1 MRADQFVP
9 YISISLRSINFHLYY
24 CSIPGDPNDSE
35 YDRYAPAMA
44 NGSLSFI
51 GTFTS
56 GTTDP
61 SGNRIFVL
69 STTVYNNERSR
80 ALDNKPEMLTSFNVV
95 CALPKTERW
104 QNFPTPAPRRQLQ
117 ASGDWVRYS
126 TYQNQQYLCM
136 VVSSLSFLS
145 RALSTAKAA
154 IPSVSTIPGRRRRRA
169 LGEGMSEAP
178 MPDKPSTPRTT
189 ISRNESPTTSP
200 SPRQDTPS
208 PQIRAA
214 SIPSSPGESSVYN
227 DYDPTSIDGSPPPES
242 PKRRR
247 SPSPVPEPERKKKKS
262 RKSRKSTAT
271 ADNDGHADR

>member
-1 MRADQFVP
+1 
-9 YISISLRSINFHLYY
+9 
-24 CSIPGDPNDSE
+24 
-35 YDRYAPAMA
+35 MA

-178 MPDKPSTPRTT
+178 MPDKANPRTT
-189 ISRNESPTTSP
+189 ISRNESPLLALPLARIHLHHTNP
-200 SPRQDTPS
+200 SGFYT
-208 PQIRAA
+208 
-214 SIPSSPGESSVYN
+214 SSPGESSVYN

>member
-1 MRADQFVP
+1 
-9 YISISLRSINFHLYY
+9 
-24 CSIPGDPNDSE
+24 
-35 YDRYAPAMA
+35 MA

-61 SGNRIFVL
+61 GGSRIFVL

-80 ALDNKPEMLTSFNVV
+80 ALDNKPEILTSFNVV

-104 QNFPTPAPRRQLQ
+104 QNFPTPAPGRQLQ
-117 ASGDWVRYS
+117 ASDDWVGYS
-126 TYQNQQYLCM
+126 TYQNQQCLCM

-145 RALSTAKAA
+145 GALSTAKAA

-178 MPDKPSTPRTT
+178 TPDEPSTPGTT
-189 ISRNESPTTSP
+189 ISR
-200 SPRQDTPS
+200 
-208 PQIRAA
+208 
-214 SIPSSPGESSVYN
+214 ESSVNN